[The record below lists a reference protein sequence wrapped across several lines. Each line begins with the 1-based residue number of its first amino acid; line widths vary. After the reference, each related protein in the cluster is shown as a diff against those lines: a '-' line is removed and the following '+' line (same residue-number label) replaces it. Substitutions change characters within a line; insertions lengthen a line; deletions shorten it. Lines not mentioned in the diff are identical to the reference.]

1 MCCVAKSKITVFIA
15 GLMVGAA
22 LSVLAPLQGQRPAKG
37 ADSSH
42 APQEAVM
49 ENASR
54 ISPPPPGFRFPLGT
68 TFYYKAEWRLFSA
81 GIASITLEQDASGQ
95 HRIRASADSIG
106 FVARLYHVH
115 DNFQSLFNP
124 KTFCSAELS
133 KRTEEGSRR
142 RESKLQFDYVR
153 RKSVFEE
160 LNTKSGEKKH
170 LENDIPPC
178 STDVLSGLFYA
189 SSLPLEPGKSYTF
202 PVNDGGKTVDLEAR
216 VETREQIK
224 TDVGTF
230 NTLRVQPLPNTE
242 ILKRRGNIWIWF
254 SDDADRIPVQ
264 MRGRMGWGTIT
275 IRLTRIE
282 RPPAQTANK

>member
-1 MCCVAKSKITVFIA
+1 MS
-15 GLMVGAA
+15 L
-22 LSVLAPLQGQRPAKG
+22 LAPLQGQPPAKG
-37 ADSSH
+37 STSH
-42 APQEAVM
+42 GAQEAVI

-54 ISPPPPGFRFPLGT
+54 ISPPPPGFHFAVGT

-81 GIASITLEQDASGQ
+81 GIASITLERDPSGH
-95 HRIRASADSIG
+95 HRVRASADSTG

-115 DNFQSLFNP
+115 DSFQSLFDP

-142 RESKLQFDYVR
+142 RESKLQFDYGK

-160 LNTKSGEKKH
+160 VNTKSGEKKH
-170 LENDIPPC
+170 LENDIPAC

-202 PVNDGGKTVDLEAR
+202 PINDGGKTVDLEAQ
-216 VETREQIK
+216 VEAREQIK
-224 TDVGTF
+224 TDAGTF
-230 NTLRVQPLPNTE
+230 NTLRVQPLPNAE
-242 ILKRRGNIWIWF
+242 LLKKRGNIWIWY

-264 MRGRMGWGTIT
+264 MRGRMKWGTIT

-282 RPPAQTANK
+282 RPQAQTANK

>member
-1 MCCVAKSKITVFIA
+1 MRWTVERKIFVWFS

-22 LSVLAPLQGQRPAKG
+22 LSLFAPLHGQTAAKG
-37 ADSSH
+37 SRNP
-42 APQEAVM
+42 PQEAVM

-54 ISPPPPGFRFPLGT
+54 IFPPPSAFRFPLGT

-81 GIASITLEQDASGQ
+81 GIASITLDQDASGQ
-95 HRIRASADSIG
+95 RRVRANADSTG

-115 DNFQSLFNP
+115 DNFQSLFDP

-133 KRTEEGSRR
+133 KRTEEGPRR
-142 RESKLQFDYVR
+142 RESKLQFDYTR
-153 RKSVFEE
+153 RKSIFEE
-160 LNTKSGEKKH
+160 VNTKSGEKKH
-170 LENDIPPC
+170 LENDIPAC
-178 STDVLSGLFYA
+178 ATDVLSGLFYA

-216 VETREQIK
+216 VEAREQVK

-230 NTLRVQPLPNTE
+230 NTLRVQPQPNTE
-242 ILKRRGNIWIWF
+242 ILKKRGSIWIWYT
-254 SDDADRIPVQ
+254 DDADRIPVQ